1 MSQRRR
7 SRDVALV
14 VVPLLAAAV
23 TGCGGNDTAYC
34 VDRND
39 QVVENRNCDGLG
51 NPGYFWYYG
60 GGGGARVGTTLKGGD
75 RVVSTDV
82 AENVRRGGFGS
93 SSSGSGV
100 GRSVAHSG
108 GG

>member
-1 MSQRRR
+1 LSQRRR

-23 TGCGGNDTAYC
+23 AGCGGNDTAYC

-39 QVVENRNCDGLG
+39 QVVENRSCDGLG
-51 NPGYFWYYG
+51 TPGYFWYYG
-60 GGGGARVGTTLKGGD
+60 GAGGARVGSRLSGGE
-75 RVVSTDV
+75 RVVSTDI
-82 AENVRRGGFGS
+82 AGNARRGGFGS
-93 SSSGSGV
+93 SAKSGGV